1 MDPPTS
7 LSQLSFQCPA
17 CESSFSSKRSLG
29 VHKRAQTLRAA
40 RQNTATRDSVTSPS
54 QPNAQPGPQDAA
66 PHPVSSSNQPVL
78 PSVETS
84 TSADTGTAPAVIPT
98 DTSPTLLV
106 DSAHVHQPD
115 STASASSLTQDP
127 DEYPPVIDSIRVT
140 DPTNRAFLPSF
151 LPANLIPTQAYN
163 NNSGE
168 VFADSI
174 NVIYEEIIRWR
185 KNLFLLPSGQY
196 GKKMITLLSEWI
208 KLYNDDTCFQG
219 IALKVFMVIPALMM
233 QKPSAKS
240 KTRDHVKLLSQRLDL
255 WREGKSEGWVV
266 RW

>member
-1 MDPPTS
+1 MKP
-7 LSQLSFQCPA
+7 
-17 CESSFSSKRSLG
+17 
-29 VHKRAQTLRAA
+29 
-40 RQNTATRDSVTSPS
+40 
-54 QPNAQPGPQDAA
+54 
-66 PHPVSSSNQPVL
+66 
-78 PSVETS
+78 
-84 TSADTGTAPAVIPT
+84 
-98 DTSPTLLV
+98 
-106 DSAHVHQPD
+106 
-115 STASASSLTQDP
+115 
-127 DEYPPVIDSIRVT
+127 RVT

-255 WREGKSEGWVV
+255 WREGKLLDLLREGKIIQSKLQSSKRRSSEDVTRIFSKLMFQGKVSAALKFLDESSQNGV
-266 RW
+266 LPPSPEVIDLLKEKHPPAEPIQPESLMQGPLRSNVDSIHFASIDEQMILKAAT

>member
-1 MDPPTS
+1 LVPPAVEASTPHDPTTA
-7 LSQLSFQCPA
+7 PA
-17 CESSFSSKRSLG
+17 IISADNTTDFSS
-29 VHKRAQTLRAA
+29 TLL
-40 RQNTATRDSVTSPS
+40 
-54 QPNAQPGPQDAA
+54 AA

-196 GKKMITLLSEWI
+196 WKKIITLLSEWI
-208 KLYNDDTCFQG
+208 RLNNDET
-219 IALKVFMVIPALMM
+219 
-233 QKPSAKS
+233 
-240 KTRDHVKLLSQRLDL
+240 
-255 WREGKSEGWVV
+255 
-266 RW
+266 